1 MKKIF
6 TLLLLAT
13 ISSIVTAQIKVT
25 HSASSVIQPLNTI
38 SCLANDGSSFTNVY
52 SRSFKLSQD
61 FSIANEFRIDSI
73 QFGIEELSSGLPNGY
88 PMLIKYSISNGA
100 YPTGTSTLLKL
111 DTVYVTDTS
120 LALLTFPTS
129 VLVPASSEL
138 VVEIGFI
145 RDNANPIIFYFA
157 SNSAGETAPTYIL
170 ANDCNVSIPTPT
182 NDIGYPETQLILN
195 VFGRECISNSSNIDI
210 SACNSYTSPS
220 GKFVW
225 TESGNYVDIIENVT
239 GCDSTININLT
250 ITKIN
255 PEIIHVDNY
264 IVSAENDGAYTWINC
279 NTQQP
284 VVNATKQIL
293 IAKEIGDY
301 SLAISKNGCE
311 YESSCITINTVPT
324 EIANLTNTV
333 LVYPNPADDFIT
345 ISLDQIDS
353 NLIYILSD
361 ITGEQILTGQ
371 INEKQTSIPITS
383 IKSGLYL
390 LKICSDSGCN
400 TYSVIKK

>member
-6 TLLLLAT
+6 TFLLLAT
-13 ISSIVTAQIKVT
+13 FSSIVTAQIKVS

-38 SCLANDGSSFTNVY
+38 SCLANDGSSFTNVF

-61 FSIANEFRIDSI
+61 FSIANKFIIDSI
-73 QFGIEELSSGLPNGY
+73 QFGVEQITSGLPNGY
-88 PMLIKYSISNGA
+88 PIVIKYSIANGA
-100 YPTGTSTLLKL
+100 YPTGSSTLLKL

-120 LALLTFPTS
+120 LALLTFPTT
-129 VLVPASSEL
+129 VFVPASSEL
-138 VVEIGFI
+138 VIEIGFI

-170 ANDCNVSIPTPT
+170 ANDCNVNIPTT
-182 NDIGYPETQLILN
+182 TSDIGFPETQFILN
-195 VFGRECISNSSNIDI
+195 VFGTECQLNPRNLTIA
-210 SACNSYTSPS
+210 ACNTYTSPS

-225 TESGNYVDIIENVT
+225 TQSGNYIDIIENPI
-239 GCDSTININLT
+239 GCDTTINIDLT
-250 ITKIN
+250 ITNIN
-255 PEIIHVDNY
+255 PELIQVDNY
-264 IVSAENDGAYTWINC
+264 IVSAENDGTYTWINC

-284 VVNATKQIL
+284 VANATKQIF

-301 SLAISKNGCE
+301 SITIDKNGCE
-311 YESSCITINTVPT
+311 YESNCITINTVPT
-324 EIANLTNTV
+324 EISNLTNSV

-353 NLIYILSD
+353 NLKYVLSD

-371 INEKQTSIPITS
+371 INEKQTSIPIAN
-383 IKSGLYL
+383 IQSGLYL
-390 LKICSDSGCN
+390 LKICNDNGCN
-400 TYSVIKK
+400 TYSIIKK